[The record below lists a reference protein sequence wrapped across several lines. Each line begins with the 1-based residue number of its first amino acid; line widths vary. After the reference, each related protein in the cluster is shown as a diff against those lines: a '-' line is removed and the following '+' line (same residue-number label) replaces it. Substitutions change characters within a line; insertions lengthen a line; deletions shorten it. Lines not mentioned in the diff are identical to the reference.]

1 MPADYSSGKDQ
12 IRSSLKSLPH
22 PQKIAVGF
30 LFTLSL
36 LVLVFWVWQIRGQ
49 INRPFDYGRGTTAE
63 FTATSTDFVAVLKE
77 RDTDG
82 DGLSDYDEIYVYFT
96 SPYLEDSDSDG
107 MSDYEEIRSG
117 RDPNCPQG
125 QNCSEPAFSVGS
137 PAAGLVE
144 PIPGLTGNDLDD
156 DYLQRALSGQA
167 DAAMLRQ
174 LLLAGGASQEELD
187 LISDEE
193 LMRSYQETLT
203 NQGSSTN
210 P

>member
-1 MPADYSSGKDQ
+1 MSADYSSGPDRF
-12 IRSSLKSLPH
+12 RSTLKSLPQ
-22 PQKIAVGF
+22 PQKVAVGF

-36 LVLVFWVWQIRGQ
+36 VVLVFWVWQIRAQ

-63 FTATSTDFVAVLKE
+63 LTASSTDFVAVLKG

-107 MSDYEEIRSG
+107 MNDFEEVRSG

-125 QNCSEPAFSVGS
+125 QNCSEPAFSAS
-137 PAAGLVE
+137 QPAAGLVE
-144 PIPGLTGNDLDD
+144 PIPGLAGDDLDE

-193 LMRSYQETLT
+193 LMRSYRETLT
-203 NQGSSTN
+203 NQGSPSN